1 VGSLAGALGKMSDA
15 PSDTVPYIETPVEIR
30 HPGVMVAV
38 HAPEAAQR
46 TVALEV
52 LRSSGARDI
61 ETADGIWRSG
71 KWVDFDPV
79 APAGAEKGGPLGVE
93 QPQRIRK

>member
-1 VGSLAGALGKMSDA
+1 MSDA
-15 PSDTVPYIETPVEIR
+15 PSDTAPYIETPAEIR

-38 HAPEAAQR
+38 HAPEPAQR

-52 LRSSGARDI
+52 LRSSGAQDI

-79 APAGAEKGGPLGVE
+79 AKVE
-93 QPQRIRK
+93 HEPKMEGRQMVMILAPR